1 MLSDLDS
8 FIAARILNVSHFG
21 FRPWQVQT
29 FPVPSCTAFLKTILN
44 ERLTTL
50 ARVHNLRFVKLHLD
64 GDHVDVVLV
73 FEELRGGLEDLL
85 GVAGLRRGVDREVH
99 GDGVLVR
106 GQGPDAEVVHQDD
119 VEQVHEVGHDV
130 VEAHRPGA
138 ALHED
143 AHRVADHVGR
153 GAEDDEGE
161 DDGADGIGHLE
172 AGVDVDQDGG
182 DEHADRL
189 DEVAEDVDHGRPDV
203 EVLRRRGVLVVAIA
217 AALHAAVV
225 VVVEVTVGA
234 TVTVAASAVTVTVGH
249 AVEDEPEDDIEEDG
263 AARDHH
269 HWDRIHFEVARGDP
283 VRRQIHQDAGHV
295 PDDDYGEEGAEGLG
309 AVKTERVLLAAGS
322 AMRLSLS
329 LLYPLA

>member
-1 MLSDLDS
+1 M
-8 FIAARILNVSHFG
+8 AGTNVSCTLLSLHF
-21 FRPWQVQT
+21 
-29 FPVPSCTAFLKTILN
+29 SKLLN

-73 FEELRGGLEDLL
+73 FEELRGGLQDLL
-85 GVAGLRRGVDREVH
+85 RVAGRIDREVH
-99 GDGVLVR
+99 GDRVLVR

-130 VEAHRPGA
+130 VEAHRLGA

-143 AHRVADHVGR
+143 AHRVAHHVDR
-153 GAEDDEGE
+153 RAEDDEGE

-203 EVLRRRGVLVVAIA
+203 EVLRRRGVLVVAA
-217 AALHAAVV
+217 GLPAAVV
-225 VVVEVTVGA
+225 VVMEVTVGA
-234 TVTVAASAVTVTVGH
+234 LRSRMEFH
-249 AVEDEPEDDIEEDG
+249 PQ
-263 AARDHH
+263 RN
-269 HWDRIHFEVARGDP
+269 
-283 VRRQIHQDAGHV
+283 
-295 PDDDYGEEGAEGLG
+295 
-309 AVKTERVLLAAGS
+309 ERWT
-322 AMRLSLS
+322 LSLS
-329 LLYPLA
+329 SNELGSRLPPKPSFGPRGLRTCNVFFQKTAGLR